1 MRSGM
6 IYYFSA
12 TGNSRYVAERL
23 SVMLNEKAVS
33 IAEMMKVPDQ
43 IPIEDGTIGIV
54 APIYL
59 FGMPTIVVDFIQKLK
74 VNGRVKAFTV
84 FTYGGRQG
92 DASQLCR
99 NELAKAGINV
109 THAFE
114 IMMPDNFVPKYKVPD
129 KDSQEAILKAAD
141 VSIER
146 IPELLKKNAHEDKTK
161 VPLFSSFRYRS
172 YMGGRDT
179 KDFRVSKE
187 KCEDNCGICAKAC
200 PLSGI
205 DLSSGRPA
213 WKFDKCVMCLSCLH
227 RCPTSAINIGRS
239 EKNGRYLNPNV
250 RFDPPHEGYRTL

>member
-1 MRSGM
+1 M

-23 SVMLNEKAVS
+23 SVMLNEKAIS

-74 VNGRVKAFTV
+74 VNGHVKAFTA
-84 FTYGGRQG
+84 FTYGGRHG
-92 DASQLCR
+92 KASLLCKE
-99 NELAKAGINV
+99 ELAKAGIHV
-109 THAFE
+109 THSFE
-114 IMMPDNFVPKYKVPD
+114 IRMPDNFVPKYKVPS
-129 KDSQEAILKAAD
+129 KDSQETILKAAD

-146 IPELLKKNAHEDKTK
+146 IPDLLKKNTHEDHVK
-161 VPLFSSFRYRS
+161 VPFFSSYRYRS
-172 YMGGRDT
+172 YIGGRDT
-179 KDFRVSKE
+179 KDFRVTK
-187 KCEDNCGICAKAC
+187 KCEDNCEICAKAC
-200 PLSGI
+200 PLGGV
-205 DLSSGRPA
+205 DLSEGEPS

-227 RCPTSAINIGRS
+227 RCPISAINIGRS

-250 RFDPPHEGYRTL
+250 RFDPPHEGYRVR